1 MSIRKLEDLNV
12 WVRAKQ
18 VNNQAYQVIN
28 SIQDFDYRRQLKR
41 SALSIPSNIA
51 EGFGRRSDKYFIQ
64 YLGYSM
70 GSLLELKTQ
79 LIICVELG
87 LATSKDVAPILSELE
102 ELASMIFRLTEAVQ
116 KRVDMK
122 SRK

>member
-28 SIQDFDYRRQLKR
+28 SIQDFDYRRQMKR

-70 GSLLELKTQ
+70 GSLMELKTQ

-87 LATSKDVAPILSELE
+87 LARSKDVNPILSELE
-102 ELASMIFRLTEAVQ
+102 ELASMIFRLSEAVQ

-122 SRK
+122 REK

>member
-1 MSIRKLEDLNV
+1 
-12 WVRAKQ
+12 
-18 VNNQAYQVIN
+18 
-28 SIQDFDYRRQLKR
+28 
-41 SALSIPSNIA
+41 
-51 EGFGRRSDKYFIQ
+51 
-64 YLGYSM
+64 M

>member
-1 MSIRKLEDLNV
+1 MSIRKLEDLTV
-12 WVRAKQ
+12 WNRAKQ

-28 SIQDFDYRRQLKR
+28 SVQDFDYRRQMKR

-70 GSLLELKTQ
+70 GSLMELKTQ

-87 LATSKDVAPILSELE
+87 LTTSKNVDPLLRELE
-102 ELASMIFRLTEAVQ
+102 ELASMIFRLSEAIQ
-116 KRVDMK
+116 KRVDQK
-122 SRK
+122 REK

>member
-1 MSIRKLEDLNV
+1 M
-12 WVRAKQ
+12 
-18 VNNQAYQVIN
+18 
-28 SIQDFDYRRQLKR
+28 KR

-70 GSLLELKTQ
+70 GSLMELKTQ

-87 LATSKDVAPILSELE
+87 LARSKDVNPILSELE
-102 ELASMIFRLTEAVQ
+102 ELASMIFRLSEAVQ

-122 SRK
+122 REK

>member
-1 MSIRKLEDLNV
+1 M
-12 WVRAKQ
+12 
-18 VNNQAYQVIN
+18 
-28 SIQDFDYRRQLKR
+28 KR

-70 GSLLELKTQ
+70 GSLMELKTQ

-87 LATSKDVAPILSELE
+87 LTASKNVGPILRELE
-102 ELASMIFRLTEAVQ
+102 ELASMIFRLSEAIQ
-116 KRVDMK
+116 KRVDQK
-122 SRK
+122 REK